1 MTMDWLVNKGE
12 VYHRSCS
19 GWSASVASGCCEHCS
34 TPIPE
39 ATLRLA
45 KDETDERA
53 RLDRVRDVQTSLKAI
68 TQRSAE
74 TGARAD
80 ASLAR
85 GSSPKRQ

>member
-19 GWSASVASGCCEHCS
+19 GWSASAASGCCEQCS

-45 KDETDERA
+45 RDETDERA
-53 RLDRVRDVQTSLKAI
+53 HLDRVRGVQKSLKAI
-68 TQRSAE
+68 TQRFAE

-80 ASLAR
+80 APLAG
-85 GSSPKRQ
+85 GSSPKKR

>member
-1 MTMDWLVNKGE
+1 VLRTLFDADSRGD
-12 VYHRSCS
+12 
-19 GWSASVASGCCEHCS
+19 
-34 TPIPE
+34 
-39 ATLRLA
+39 LRLA
-45 KDETDERA
+45 RDETDERA

-85 GSSPKRQ
+85 GSSPKRRIDR